1 MECHINHVRS
11 GYLANRYF
19 GKSHME
25 KHATC
30 LKDYRIRSFLS
41 IRYADGDL
49 CKHLGIDS
57 STDLDDRYS
66 NLFLNANINRH
77 ARTEYLKMI
86 EVYSP
91 FGICHVFQYS
101 INNNI
106 YHFRSMK
113 YQQYA

>member
-1 MECHINHVRS
+1 M
-11 GYLANRYF
+11 
-19 GKSHME
+19 
-25 KHATC
+25 C

-41 IRYADGDL
+41 IRHAHCDL

-57 STDLDDRYS
+57 STDLDDRYL

-77 ARTEYLKMI
+77 AHTENLKMI

-91 FGICHVFQYS
+91 LGISHVFLYS
-101 INNNI
+101 INTNI

-113 YQQYA
+113 YRQYA